1 MIKIAETWDNE
12 ALPVGPCVV
21 LSVPQDNQSTWT
33 SVHGIGS
40 RSMLPVVGN
49 TLGFGEVA
57 VCLGTFVEEGGS
69 GLSVVVPDTELKVE
83 MVGESCTEV
92 EEEMIDKV
100 TDEVIDEVI
109 DGVMDEVSDED
120 ATSDDTELDKVMNDD
135 EVADETDAELEETSD
150 DSNTELVVIDV
161 DGKILT
167 VEETTGGTG
176 FAVGVFSKSKLFT
189 QHKSLISGHSSRS

>member
-1 MIKIAETWDNE
+1 MLYQSQRYIDISQTNVHMLIKGQLFSTLYSSYEHTLRYIFT
-12 ALPVGPCVV
+12 
-21 LSVPQDNQSTWT
+21 VP
-33 SVHGIGS
+33 
-40 RSMLPVVGN
+40 
-49 TLGFGEVA
+49 

-189 QHKSLISGHSSRS
+189 QQKSLISGHSSRS